1 MRRPA
6 LALLA
11 VLLLAAPAHAQSLT
25 VPVDRAVRIGLSG
38 PAKDV
43 AVGNPAIADVTVMD
57 DRNIL
62 ILGKAFGTTNVVV
75 LDRSGRL
82 ILDRV
87 VNVTAPDAGRI
98 SVYKGATPSHYACS
112 PRCELTTAGGGSPP
126 P

>member
-6 LALLA
+6 LAILA

-25 VPVDRAVRIGLSG
+25 VPVDRAVRIGLSAS
-38 PAKDV
+38 AKDV

-57 DRNIL
+57 ERNIL
-62 ILGKAFGTTNVVV
+62 ILGKAYGTTNVVV

-87 VNVTAPDAGRI
+87 VNVTAPDTGRI

-112 PRCELTTAGGGSPP
+112 PRCELTTSTGATPP